1 MVFRGHEEEISIP
14 ETKPRFKVAQA
25 TTWYRQISTH
35 DLCYT
40 SCDCIDR
47 NSFAKIIAYLHCEDV
62 KFSIA
67 QLLYLT
73 AAFAVSVAI
82 AKNVQIAILGVVG
95 SICFA
100 MMAYPF
106 AVLTSPQK
114 DTYLDIRAS
123 KFVRFLNVLL
133 IVAVGVLATTVLL
146 TVLAFPWFIWD
157 AL

>member
-1 MVFRGHEEEISIP
+1 MRVF
-14 ETKPRFKVAQA
+14 
-25 TTWYRQISTH
+25 
-35 DLCYT
+35 
-40 SCDCIDR
+40 
-47 NSFAKIIAYLHCEDV
+47 LHCEDV

-82 AKNVQIAILGVVG
+82 VKNIQIAILGVVG
-95 SICFA
+95 AICFA

-146 TVLAFPWFIWD
+146 TVLAFPWFIWET
-157 AL
+157 L